1 MRLSQQLQEATKKPG
16 TVYLSGEWYD
26 IKKFIGAITDVEL
39 RAMAE
44 VFKKH
49 GFTVKVKRGAKYPD
63 NEEGEGA
70 WPDAMLSKWDE
81 AVDAAMNLIERYRKL
96 KKAAGHLGSV
106 FHDKV
111 RRYCIDAFE
120 ATPRGH
126 RKGANPKKVW
136 AEFSPEERLY
146 MILDEKLAKEDG
158 TPTPEAVSRGANIKS

>member
-1 MRLSQQLQEATKKPG
+1 MRLSAQLLEAAKPG
-16 TVYLSGEWYD
+16 TIYLSGEWYD

-44 VFKKH
+44 VFKQH
-49 GFTVKVKRGAKYPD
+49 GFTVKVKPGAKYPN

-70 WPDAMLSKWDE
+70 WSDAMLSKWDE
-81 AVDAAMNLIERYRKL
+81 AVDAAMNLIEGYRKL
-96 KKAAGHLGSV
+96 KKAAGHLGGA

-120 ATPRGH
+120 AKGGK
-126 RKGANPKKVW
+126 KGASPKKVW

-158 TPTPEAVSRGANIKS
+158 TPTSEAISKGAWIRS